1 MNPKDL
7 FIFNI
12 EVIVD
17 QIKPLYCIGYVVEPD
32 DTVMYK
38 NYQLKDIIA
47 FVHDHYR
54 IEGTAV
60 VKSQTIAG
68 DILDKQHIVDFIEH
82 NYRSIIRRMLIKEL
96 KRKEQDNVN

>member
-7 FIFNI
+7 FISNI
-12 EVIVD
+12 EVILD
-17 QIKPLYCIGYVVEPD
+17 QIKPIYCVGYVVEPSD
-32 DTVMYK
+32 VVNYK
-38 NYQLKDIIA
+38 TYQLNHIIA
-47 FVHDHYR
+47 FIYNHYR

-96 KRKEQDNVN
+96 NRKEQDNVN